1 MTKHDRDALKL
12 ALEQARA
19 VDADHD
25 EQIRFLLREDGW
37 QEAAIFAAYHCQTR
51 ALRLK
56 PWEEPPC
63 CTDEDDP
70 GERDKDA
77 HKLLRQ
83 MLALGVSRWHPDP
96 LAAIEAAKQLAA

>member
-19 VDADHD
+19 ADADHD
-25 EQIRFLLREDGW
+25 EQIRFLLREGGW
-37 QEAAIFAAYHCQTR
+37 QEAAIFAAYHWR
-51 ALRLK
+51 LR

-83 MLALGVSRWHPDP
+83 MLALGVLRWHPNP